1 MKPANLAPD
10 TVTKLLPVSSLWA
23 PDEWRRAQSK
33 VKDAILKGSIA
44 EGGIQQLL
52 VVVPD
57 GKRNIVAEGIRRMD
71 IAPSLEITKVGAVI
85 VEAPEGQEPV
95 EFARRL
101 RYMLNELRDDPVPSV
116 RASLLQR
123 LKEQFKMTNTAV
135 AQYLGVDQDTITNW
149 LAVTRYVPEI
159 VSALDRGILTMQA
172 ARVFDGMSESGQKKV
187 WKADGQD
194 LMNSAGG
201 RMHKELRSKYPPT
214 KFPHFYREP
223 DKIAARLGKAK
234 TRRKRLVKPSYTP
247 AEKQRLHTS
256 LDMKEAALKDATAD
270 VKQYKAEIAAAMP
283 ILHAI
288 KRTPELWKLVPD
300 EMKPEIDRVLEI
312 Y

>member
-1 MKPANLAPD
+1 MKTANTAPD
-10 TVTKLLPVSSLWA
+10 TVAKLLAVSSLWA

-44 EGGIQQLL
+44 EGGIQIPL

-57 GKRNIVAEGIRRMD
+57 GKRNIVADGIRRMD
-71 IAPSLEITKVGAVI
+71 IAPSLEISKVGAVV

-101 RYMLNELRDDPVPSV
+101 RFMLNELRDDPVPSV

-159 VSALDRGILTMQA
+159 VAALDRGTLTMQA
-172 ARVFDGMSESGQKKV
+172 ARVFDGMSDRGQKRV
-187 WKADGQD
+187 WKADGQE
-194 LMNSAGG
+194 LCESSGG
-201 RMHKELRSKYPPT
+201 KMHKALRAKYPPN
-214 KFPHFYREP
+214 KFRDYYREP

-234 TRRKRLVKPSYTP
+234 TSRKRVVKPSYTP

-270 VKQYKAEIAAAMP
+270 VKQYKAEIAVGAP
-283 ILHAI
+283 VLHAI

-300 EMKPEIDRVLEI
+300 EMKPEIERILDI